1 MRELPQPE
9 RTPTWDRSSPYKER
23 GDAPRQGRLT
33 DLEAEFAIGERYPPG
48 LFRSEGK
55 EHLLVLCWLDQA
67 DRTAIRTAPLHNP
80 VGHGMFATCSHNWPN
95 PIGLSCFW
103 RHRCI

>member
-1 MRELPQPE
+1 MSRP
-9 RTPTWDRSSPYKER
+9 RSPSVN
-23 GDAPRQGRLT
+23 AT
-33 DLEAEFAIGERYPPG
+33 PG

-103 RHRCI
+103 RHRCVGRDDPGPGA